1 MFVCVLEKEREALLT
16 IKNQAEILADTPPP
30 PPPPRFSFMKY
41 LSSKNKV
48 SHTEAETQHT
58 VLMFH
63 ELRSSFHHLDISSR
77 KMLVPTLSFPPTA
90 RPPWSPPRRPPWLW
104 WMAPPRPLMTRT
116 SLQWWRLKRS
126 LQSRSKPI
134 RLPRGSDSSD
144 LEIKTTDDDGDVFLN
159 SDHKYIVLTGQ
170 SPAEL

>member
-1 MFVCVLEKEREALLT
+1 MFLT
-16 IKNQAEILADTPPP
+16 
-30 PPPPRFSFMKY
+30 
-41 LSSKNKV
+41 
-48 SHTEAETQHT
+48 
-58 VLMFH
+58 
-63 ELRSSFHHLDISSR
+63 
-77 KMLVPTLSFPPTA
+77 TLSFPPTA
-90 RPPWSPPRRPPWLW
+90 RPPWSRLRLPPWLW

-170 SPAEL
+170 SPAELQSICYLQSVDYKRDNFLFIFLNISRLTIRDQLQPRGGKMREDILSGCSRTNTEAACHHKC